1 MNFGGFIKNRR
12 IQLNLTQAELSSFLH
27 ITPQGLSNYENG
39 KTKVPL
45 SLVLELCASLNL
57 DINDFFLLKENAPN
71 SNPDLTDYNFDNISK
86 NIAFLRE
93 SNKLTLKELSKN
105 VNISIK
111 RLSDFE
117 LNNASPS
124 IEEFISLCDYYKKPY
139 DELFLITPKKETNNN
154 SVINKKRKINKLLIA
169 AICSFIFLGTTVGI
183 STPIIVNT
191 IKENQISK
199 TSPIIKN
206 FYLTNTANS
215 EEPISDL
222 GKELI
227 GYLVLELINPFEC
240 KISSFKANDVFYH
253 SQHFIKY
260 SFEKIVVQ
268 VNFSSYNFGEHDFVI
283 NEYSFIDTDSKKRAI
298 HAEDKILKFNVINND
313 IPRLR
318 IANQSITTTTAEF
331 HVVFNDYYNVIK
343 DRRFKVHLK
352 TGKKEI
358 QTTVA
363 QDYFKFENL
372 EPGTDYKVICTIEAD
387 FFDGLDYQERIILNH
402 EFQTTPSVSFNITKV
417 APTAVY
423 FDMTLGEN
431 TVIQEIALKNEENGN
446 LQTVSTK
453 VINNISGLISNN
465 LYKIIITSIT
475 ETLVQKHE
483 YTFKTLNVASPIVN
497 LDDIEIAE
505 TSIKI
510 VPKVSFKVDTFKFN
524 YIEIR
529 NGRGETVAKHDK
541 EDTAYIFDNL
551 LSSTNYRFY
560 YNYSFDLLDG
570 KGVRTKTLNK
580 GVTTKTFKKPA
591 MEFKPIKVTKNSIYF
606 EAADKMDKIAPNY
619 IETRLYKNSD
629 LIETTKERKYT
640 FTGLESDVTYL
651 VETHYSYNLLDGKG
665 DINETLRAT
674 VVTNENSII
683 YEEIK

>member
-45 SLVLELCASLNL
+45 SLVLDLCASLKL
-57 DINDFFLLKENAPN
+57 EINDFFILKENAPN
-71 SNPDLTDYNFDNISK
+71 SNRDLADYNFDNVSK

-93 SNKLTLKELSKN
+93 NNKLTLKELSKN

-139 DELFLITPKKETNNN
+139 DELFLITSKKETSNK
-154 SVINKKRKINKLLIA
+154 SVIYKKRKINKLLIA
-169 AICSFIFLGTTVGI
+169 TMCSFIFLGTTVGI
-183 STPIIVNT
+183 CTPIIVNT

-215 EEPISDL
+215 EEPISDF
-222 GKELI
+222 GKELL

-260 SFEKIVVQ
+260 DFEKIVVQ
-268 VNFSSYNFGEHDFVI
+268 VNFSSYNFGEHDFAI
-283 NEYSFIDTDSKKRAI
+283 NEYSFIDTDSKKRTI
-298 HAEDKILKFNVINND
+298 QAENKILKFNVINND
-313 IPRLR
+313 VPRLR
-318 IANQSITTTTAEF
+318 IADQSITTTTAEF
-331 HVVFNDYYNVIK
+331 HVIFNDYYNIIK
-343 DRRFKVHLK
+343 NRRFKVHLK
-352 TGKKEI
+352 AGGKEI

-363 QDYFKFENL
+363 EDYFKFENL
-372 EPGTDYKVICTIEAD
+372 EPGTNYKVICTIEAD
-387 FFDGLDYQERIILNH
+387 FFDGLDYQERIILNQ

-431 TVIQEIALKNEENGN
+431 TAIQEITLKNEENGKF
-446 LQTVSTK
+446 QTISTK

-483 YTFKTLNVASPIVN
+483 YTFKTLNVASPTVN
-497 LDDIEIAE
+497 LDDIEITE

-510 VPKVSFKVDTFKFN
+510 VPKINFKVNTFKFN

-529 NGRGETVAKHDK
+529 TERGGVVAKHDK
-541 EDTAYIFDNL
+541 ENTAYIFDNL

-570 KGVRTKTLNK
+570 KGIRTKTLNK
-580 GVTTKTFKKPA
+580 GVTTKTFIKPA
-591 MEFKPIKVTKNSIYF
+591 MEFKPIKPDKNSIFF
-606 EAADKMDKIAPNY
+606 EVADIKDKIAPNY
-619 IETRLYKNSD
+619 IETRLYKNKD

-640 FTGLESDVTYL
+640 FTCLESDVTYA
-651 VETHYSYNLLDGKG
+651 VRIYYTYNLLNGKG
-665 DINETLRAT
+665 DIDETLEAI
-674 VVTNENSII
+674 VVTNENAII
-683 YEEIK
+683 KEETK

>member
-1 MNFGGFIKNRR
+1 M
-12 IQLNLTQAELSSFLH
+12 
-27 ITPQGLSNYENG
+27 
-39 KTKVPL
+39 
-45 SLVLELCASLNL
+45 
-57 DINDFFLLKENAPN
+57 
-71 SNPDLTDYNFDNISK
+71 
-86 NIAFLRE
+86 
-93 SNKLTLKELSKN
+93 
-105 VNISIK
+105 
-111 RLSDFE
+111 
-117 LNNASPS
+117 
-124 IEEFISLCDYYKKPY
+124 
-139 DELFLITPKKETNNN
+139 
-154 SVINKKRKINKLLIA
+154 
-169 AICSFIFLGTTVGI
+169 
-183 STPIIVNT
+183 
-191 IKENQISK
+191 
-199 TSPIIKN
+199 
-206 FYLTNTANS
+206 
-215 EEPISDL
+215 
-222 GKELI
+222 
-227 GYLVLELINPFEC
+227 
-240 KISSFKANDVFYH
+240 
-253 SQHFIKY
+253 
-260 SFEKIVVQ
+260 
-268 VNFSSYNFGEHDFVI
+268 
-283 NEYSFIDTDSKKRAI
+283 
-298 HAEDKILKFNVINND
+298 
-313 IPRLR
+313 
-318 IANQSITTTTAEF
+318 
-331 HVVFNDYYNVIK
+331 
-343 DRRFKVHLK
+343 
-352 TGKKEI
+352 GKKEI
-358 QTTVA
+358 QTTIA

-387 FFDGLDYQERIILNH
+387 FFDGLDYQERIILNQ
-402 EFQTTPSVSFNITKV
+402 EFQTTPSVSFNITKI

-423 FDMTLGEN
+423 FDMTLGKN
-431 TVIQEIALKNEENGN
+431 TIIQEIALKNEENGA
-446 LQTVSTK
+446 LKTVSTN

-465 LYKIIITSIT
+465 LYKIIITTLT
-475 ETLVQKHE
+475 EKLIQKHE
-483 YTFKTLNVASPIVN
+483 YIFKTLNVASPIIN

-510 VPKVSFKVDTFKFN
+510 VPKISFKVDTFKFN

-529 NGRGETVAKHDK
+529 NGSGETVAKYDK

-674 VVTNENSII
+674 VLTNENSII